1 MYVCMGVL
9 VLVSVALGRNL
20 FSFLLKN
27 FTLVLPGRL
36 LKRGESEEGGGGLA
50 GTVTI
55 IIMKACRA

>member
-36 LKRGESEEGGGGLA
+36 LKRGESWGGGERGLA
-50 GTVTI
+50 GTELLLLL
-55 IIMKACRA
+55 

>member
-1 MYVCMGVL
+1 MGVL

-36 LKRGESEEGGGGLA
+36 LKRGESEERGGGGLA

>member
-20 FSFLLKN
+20 FSTQKLYFGSTRKA
-27 FTLVLPGRL
+27 FE
-36 LKRGESEEGGGGLA
+36 KRRVRRGGGGLA
-50 GTVTI
+50 GAVTI

>member
-36 LKRGESEEGGGGLA
+36 LKRGESEGGGGVWL
-50 GTVTI
+50 VPLLLLL
-55 IIMKACRA
+55 